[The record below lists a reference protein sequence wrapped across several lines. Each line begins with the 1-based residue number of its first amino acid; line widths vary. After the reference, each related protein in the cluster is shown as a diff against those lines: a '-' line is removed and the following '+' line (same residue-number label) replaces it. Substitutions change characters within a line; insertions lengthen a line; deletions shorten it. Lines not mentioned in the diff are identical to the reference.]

1 MTRQHYSIIARYP
14 ATPYTVVHRAYSDG
28 GRADDY
34 LKYVDYVCTPLT
46 PLTVL
51 ALREA
56 RDLSA
61 LPSISAAL
69 CLDRPSL
76 YSLSHAC

>member
-1 MTRQHYSIIARYP
+1 MTRQFSSITARYP
-14 ATPYTVVHRAYSDG
+14 AEPYTVVHRAYSDG

-34 LKYVDYVCTPLT
+34 LKYVDYVCTSLT
-46 PLTVL
+46 LL
-51 ALREA
+51 ALREV
-56 RDLSA
+56 RYLSA

-76 YSLSHAC
+76 YSLSHAW